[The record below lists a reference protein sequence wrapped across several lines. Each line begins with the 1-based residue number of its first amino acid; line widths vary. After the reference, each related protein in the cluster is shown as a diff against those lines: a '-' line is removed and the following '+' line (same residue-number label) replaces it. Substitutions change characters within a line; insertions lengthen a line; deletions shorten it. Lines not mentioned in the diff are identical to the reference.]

1 MADQPTDKKRIVKT
15 GYNDRLYN
23 LSLSQGNVGGYLSD
37 PYTWGG
43 LPSVLAGTI
52 LPRRDDIL
60 IEEGGGGPR
69 AIESYTRLFND
80 SAVISAW
87 EKLVGE
93 IIQRK
98 WEVFPA
104 SDSDKDEEIAEFVRQ
119 TIYHLGTN
127 TRQTRGRDMLA
138 TSNSG
143 FDSFVR
149 GMCESLILG
158 ISIGE
163 ICWMRQGGYVVPAE
177 IKIRDPRRFQ
187 FVLNEDGSISPRVI
201 TIQSPV
207 EGLPIPMRSMV
218 IHRHWAYSNNMD
230 PYGTGLGRQLYSL
243 VEFRRT
249 LMSFWLQYADK
260 HTTPTA
266 VGKFSLGTPEE
277 EVKSLFTALQRLG
290 QETAIVI
297 PDEMDVDWLSGGEGR
312 PEMYENIISYIDR
325 QISFLIN
332 GESTVGQDTG
342 SVGSYARDNV
352 ADSVRMRKAK
362 AFSEQIDETLN
373 ATLVRWIVELNY
385 PGSSVPRLRRN
396 FEDLEQR
403 EDPVKVV
410 QIMSQ
415 LQALGYQISD
425 LDWVRD
431 KLEIPSLEK
440 GEVPGMDGMM
450 PGMSESQPGA
460 FPKGIVHQKKDEP
473 EPLVMGEKT
482 LGQLVSRNNYVSAD
496 NLDFSEFDESGDL
509 KDKTVRD
516 KVSKKIA
523 ERFNQGGLD
532 EVGWERISTGIS
544 GLDSETSKLN
554 IDEHT
559 TPGDIVFTTK
569 RLLEEVRNIP
579 GVGSNEHYGTANHY
593 RIEMTTYE
601 HKIMREEE
609 FSQDEINTLIGI
621 YSKSYR
627 LNRAVLHR
635 ECVVLDPE
643 KTGYWSSF
651 APYFM

>member
-601 HKIMREEE
+601 QKIMREEE
-609 FSQDEINTLIGI
+609 FSQDEIETLINI

-627 LNRAVLHR
+627 LNRSVLHR

-643 KTGYWSSF
+643 
-651 APYFM
+651 

>member
-1 MADQPTDKKRIVKT
+1 MAEESPKRIVKT
-15 GYNDRLYN
+15 GYNDRLYS
-23 LSLSQGNVGGYLSD
+23 LGLSQGSMAGYKSD

-43 LPSVLAGTI
+43 IPSAIAGTI

-60 IEEGGGGPR
+60 IEEGGGGAR
-69 AIESYTRLFND
+69 AIEHYTRLFND

-104 SDSDKDEEIAEFVRQ
+104 SDSDRDEEVAEFVRQ
-119 TIYHLGTN
+119 TIYHMGTN
-127 TRQTRGRDMLA
+127 TRQSRGRDMVA
-138 TSNSG
+138 SSNSG

-163 ICWMRQGGYVVPAE
+163 ICWMRQGSYVVPSE

-187 FVLNEDGSISPRVI
+187 FILNDDGTISPHVV
-201 TIQSPV
+201 TIQSPI
-207 EGLPIPMRSMV
+207 EGLPLPMRSMV
-218 IHRHWAYSNNMD
+218 IHRHWAYSNTMD
-230 PYGTGLGRQLYSL
+230 VYGTGLGRQLYSL

-249 LMSFWLQYADK
+249 LLSFWLQYADK

-277 EVKSLFTALQRLG
+277 EVKSLFSALQRLG

-297 PDEMDVDWLSGGEGR
+297 PDEMSVQWLEGGAGR
-312 PEMYENIISYIDR
+312 PEIYDSLISYVDQ

-342 SVGSYARDNV
+342 STGSYARDSV

-362 AFSEQIDETLN
+362 AFSEQLDKTLN
-373 ATLVRWIVELNY
+373 STLVRWIVELNY
-385 PGSSVPRLRRN
+385 PGASVPRLRRN

-403 EDPVKVV
+403 EDPVRVV

-415 LQALGYQISD
+415 LQGLGYKVGDI
-425 LDWVRD
+425 DWIRD

-440 GEVPGMDGMM
+440 VDPAEMMGGMGM
-450 PGMSESQPGA
+450 PGMAEPQTSNASES
-460 FPKGIVHQKKDEP
+460 IV
-473 EPLVMGEKT
+473 GEKMIGKMLSKT
-482 LGQLVSRNNYVSAD
+482 ASISAE

-509 KDKTVRD
+509 KDESVRD
-516 KVSKKIA
+516 KVAKTIS
-523 ERFNQGGLD
+523 ERFSNGGVD
-532 EVGWERISTGIS
+532 EVGWERIATGIS
-544 GLDSETSKLN
+544 STDSETSRIV
-554 IDEHT
+554 IDEYT
-559 TPGDIVFTTK
+559 SPGDIIYVTK
-569 RLLEEVRNIP
+569 RLTEEIRILPRLCRDYCGIASQIRADLVKYEN
-579 GVGSNEHYGTANHY
+579 TALTGD
-593 RIEMTTYE
+593 R
-601 HKIMREEE
+601 
-609 FSQDEINTLIGI
+609 FSQDDVNELISL
-621 YSKSYR
+621 YTKAYR
-627 LNRAVLHR
+627 LNRLAVHN
-635 ECVVLDPE
+635 ESVVLDTE
-643 KTGYWSSF
+643 KAGYWSYF

>member
-1 MADQPTDKKRIVKT
+1 MSSNESSSSPKRVIKT
-15 GYNDRLYN
+15 GYNDRLF
-23 LSLSQGNVGGYLSD
+23 SLGVNQGNLAGYKSD

-43 LPSVLAGTI
+43 LPTVLTGAI

-60 IEEGGGGPR
+60 IEEAGGGPR
-69 AIESYTRLFND
+69 AIEHYTRLFND

-104 SDSDKDEEIAEFVRQ
+104 SGSDKDEEVAEFVRQ
-119 TIYHLGTN
+119 VIYHMGSN
-127 TRQTRGRDMLA
+127 TRQTRGRDMLVN
-138 TSNSG
+138 SNSG

-163 ICWMRQGGYVVPAE
+163 ICWMRQGGFVVPSE
-177 IKIRDPRRFQ
+177 VKIRDPRRFQ
-187 FVLNEDGSISPRVI
+187 FTLNEDGSISPRLI

-207 EGLPIPMRSMV
+207 EGIPLPLRSMV
-218 IHRHWAYSNNMD
+218 IHRHWAHSNTMD

-260 HTTPTA
+260 HTTPTV

-277 EVKSLFTALQRLG
+277 EVSSLFSALQRLG

-297 PDEMDVDWLSGGEGR
+297 PDEMDVKWLEAGAGR
-312 PEMYENIISYIDR
+312 PELYETLITYIDK
-325 QISFLIN
+325 QISFLVN

-342 SVGSYARDNV
+342 STGSYARDSV

-362 AFSEQIDETLN
+362 AFSEQLDETLN
-373 ATLVRWIVELNY
+373 ATFVRWIVELNY
-385 PGSSVPRLRRN
+385 PGASVPRLRRN

-410 QIMSQ
+410 QMLTQ
-415 LQALGYQISD
+415 LQAIGFEVTD
-425 LDWVRD
+425 LDWIRD

-440 GEVPGMDGMM
+440 SQNPMGEGGMTPGMGESEDGIT
-450 PGMSESQPGA
+450 SER
-460 FPKGIVHQKKDEP
+460 
-473 EPLVMGEKT
+473 PLVGEKT
-482 LGQLVSRNNYVSAD
+482 ISRMVSNASMLSSE
-496 NLDFSEFDESGDL
+496 NLDFSEFDENGDL
-509 KDKTVRD
+509 KDQTTRD
-516 KVSKKIA
+516 KVAKTIA
-523 ERFNQGGLD
+523 ERFAQGGLD

-544 GLDSETSKLN
+544 NSDSETSRIN
-554 IDEHT
+554 IDEYT
-559 TPGDIVFTTK
+559 SPGDIIYVSK
-569 RLLEEVRNIP
+569 RLLDEIRTLPRMVPPEQDNLRMDLIQ
-579 GVGSNEHYGTANHY
+579 
-593 RIEMTTYE
+593 YE
-601 HKIMREEE
+601 NAILREEE
-609 FSQDEINTLIGI
+609 LTPNQIQELIAI
-621 YSKSYR
+621 YLKAYR
-627 LNRAVLHR
+627 LNRKYIHG
-635 ECVVLDPE
+635 ECVVLDPIA
-643 KTGYWSSF
+643 TGYWSYF
-651 APYFM
+651 APYYM

>member
-1 MADQPTDKKRIVKT
+1 MPEENKRIVKT
-15 GYNDRLYN
+15 GYSDRLYN
-23 LSLSQGNVGGYLSD
+23 LGLSQGNVGGYLSD

-43 LPSVLAGTI
+43 LPSVIAGTI

-98 WEVFPA
+98 WEVFPS
-104 SDSDKDEEIAEFVRQ
+104 SDSDKDEEVAEFVRQ
-119 TIYHLGTN
+119 TLYHMGSSS
-127 TRQTRGRDMLA
+127 RQSRGKDMLV

-143 FDSFVR
+143 FDTFIR
-149 GMCESLILG
+149 GLCESLILG
-158 ISIGE
+158 ISVGE
-163 ICWMRQGGYVVPAE
+163 ICWMRQGGYVVPSE
-177 IKIRDPRRFQ
+177 VKIRDPRRFQ
-187 FVLNEDGSISPRVI
+187 FVLNDDGSISPRVI

-207 EGLPIPMRSMV
+207 EGLPIPMRSMI

-230 PYGTGLGRQLYSL
+230 PYGTGIGRQLYSL
-243 VEFRRT
+243 VDFRRT

-277 EVKSLFTALQRLG
+277 EVKSLFSALQRLG

-297 PDEMDVDWLSGGEGR
+297 PDEMSIDWLEGGAGR
-312 PEMYENIISYIDR
+312 PEIYDNLINYIDR

-342 SVGSYARDNV
+342 SVGSYARDSV

-385 PGSSVPRLRRN
+385 PGASIPRIRRN

-410 QIMSQ
+410 QMLAQ
-415 LQALGYQISD
+415 LQALGYQVSD

-440 GEVPGMDGMM
+440 AEIPGMDGSM
-450 PGMSESQPGA
+450 GMGE
-460 FPKGIVHQKKDEP
+460 FPKGIVHQKGDEP
-473 EPLVMGEKT
+473 EKPIVMGEKV
-482 LGQLVSRNNYVSAD
+482 LGRLASQYTPVESE
-496 NLDFSEFDESGDL
+496 NLDFTEFDEQGDL
-509 KDKTVRD
+509 KDETVRD
-516 KVSKKIA
+516 KVAKRIA
-523 ERFNQGGLD
+523 ERFNLGGID
-532 EVGWERISTGIS
+532 EVGWDRIAAGIS
-544 GLDSETSKLN
+544 GMDSENSKLN
-554 IDEHT
+554 IDEFT
-559 TPGDIVFTTK
+559 SPGDIVYTTK
-569 RLLEEVRNIP
+569 RLIEEIRHIP
-579 GVGSNEHYGTANHY
+579 GVGGNEYYGMANSL
-593 RIEMTTYE
+593 RQELTTYE
-601 HKIMREEE
+601 QSIMREDKFNQEQIE
-609 FSQDEINTLIGI
+609 NLVRI
-621 YSKSYR
+621 YSVSYR
-627 LNRAVLHR
+627 LNRSIVHR
-635 ECVVLDPE
+635 EAVVIDPE
-643 KTGYWSSF
+643 KYGYWSSF
-651 APYFM
+651 APYYM

>member
-1 MADQPTDKKRIVKT
+1 MDEKSPKRIVKT
-15 GYNDRLYN
+15 GYNDRLYG
-23 LSLSQGNVGGYLSD
+23 LGVSQGSLAGYKSD

-43 LPSVLAGTI
+43 IPSAIAGTI

-60 IEEGGGGPR
+60 IEEGGGGAR
-69 AIESYTRLFND
+69 AIEHYVRLFND

-104 SDSDKDEEIAEFVRQ
+104 SDSDRDEEVAEFVRQ
-119 TIYHLGTN
+119 TIYHMGTN
-127 TRQTRGRDMLA
+127 TRQSRGRDMIA
-138 TSNSG
+138 SSNSG

-158 ISIGE
+158 MSVGE
-163 ICWMRQGGYVVPAE
+163 ICWMRQGSYVVPSE
-177 IKIRDPRRFQ
+177 VKIRDPRRFQ
-187 FVLNEDGSISPRVI
+187 FILNDDGTISPHVI
-201 TIQSPV
+201 TVQSPV
-207 EGLPIPMRSMV
+207 EGLPLPMRSMV
-218 IHRHWAYSNNMD
+218 IHRHWAYSSTMD

-249 LMSFWLQYADK
+249 LLSFWLQYADK

-277 EVKSLFTALQRLG
+277 EVQSLFSALQKLG

-297 PDEMDVDWLSGGEGR
+297 PDEMSVDWLEGGAGR
-312 PEMYENIISYIDR
+312 PEIYDTLIGYVDQ

-342 SVGSYARDNV
+342 STGSYARDAV

-362 AFSEQIDETLN
+362 AFSDNLDKTLN

-385 PGSSVPRLRRN
+385 PGASIPRLRRN

-415 LQALGYQISD
+415 LQALGYKVGD
-425 LDWVRD
+425 LDWIRD

-440 GEVPGMDGMM
+440 VDPAEMMGAGM
-450 PGMSESQPGA
+450 GMSETQVSNASESVVGEGA
-460 FPKGIVHQKKDEP
+460 IGRM
-473 EPLVMGEKT
+473 LSGT
-482 LGQLVSRNNYVSAD
+482 ASVSHE

-509 KDKTVRD
+509 KDETTRD
-516 KVSKKIA
+516 KVAKSIA
-523 ERFNQGGLD
+523 ERFNSGSMD
-532 EVGWERISTGIS
+532 EVGWERIATGLS
-544 GLDSETSKLN
+544 NTDSETSRII
-554 IDEHT
+554 IDEYT
-559 TPGDIVFTTK
+559 SPGDIIYVTK
-569 RLLEEVRNIP
+569 KLTEQVKILPRLCKEYCGMAGHIRADLVK
-579 GVGSNEHYGTANHY
+579 
-593 RIEMTTYE
+593 YE
-601 HKIMREEE
+601 NMALAGDR
-609 FSQDEINTLIGI
+609 FDQSDVDELIAL
-621 YSKSYR
+621 YSKAYR
-627 LNRAVLHR
+627 LNRFAVHN
-635 ECVVLDPE
+635 ECVVLETE
-643 KTGYWSSF
+643 KAGYWAYF
-651 APYFM
+651 APYYM

>member
-1 MADQPTDKKRIVKT
+1 MADDTTTQKRVVKT
-15 GYNDRLYN
+15 GYSDRLYN
-23 LSLSQGNVGGYLSD
+23 LGLRQGNIGGYLSD

-43 LPSVLAGTI
+43 LPSSIAGTI

-69 AIESYTRLFND
+69 SIEAYTRLFND

-104 SDSDKDEEIAEFVRQ
+104 SSSDRDEEVAEFVRQ
-119 TIYHLGTN
+119 TIYHIGTN
-127 TRQTRGRDMLA
+127 TRQSHGRDMLA
-138 TSNSG
+138 SCNSG

-163 ICWMRQGGYVVPAE
+163 ICWMRQGGYVIPAE

-187 FVLNEDGSISPRVI
+187 FVLNTDGSISPRVV

-207 EGLPIPMRSMV
+207 EGLALPLRSMV

-266 VGKFSLGTPEE
+266 VGTFTLGTPEE
-277 EVKSLFTALQRLG
+277 EVKSLFTALQRIG

-297 PDEMDVDWLSGGEGR
+297 PDEMDIKWLEGGAGR
-312 PEMYENIISYIDR
+312 PELYENLVSYIDR

-342 SVGSYARDNV
+342 SVGSYARDSI

-362 AFSEQIDETLN
+362 AFSEQLDETLN
-373 ATLVRWIVELNY
+373 CTLVRWIVELNY
-385 PGSSVPRLRRN
+385 PGASIPRLRRN

-410 QIMSQ
+410 QMMAQ
-415 LQALGYQISD
+415 LQALGYQVTD
-425 LDWVRD
+425 LDWIRD

-440 GEVPGMDGMM
+440 GEIPGMDGMT
-450 PGMSESQPGA
+450 PGMGESTTVPGS
-460 FPKGIVHQKKDEP
+460 FPKGIVHQKGDDP
-473 EPLVMGEKT
+473 EPMVLGEKA
-482 LGQLVSRNNYVSAD
+482 LGHLVSRNTAE
-496 NLDFSEFDESGDL
+496 NLDFAEFDEEGDL
-509 KDKTVRD
+509 KDQTVRD
-516 KVSKKIA
+516 RVAKQIA
-523 ERFNQGGLD
+523 ERFNSGGID
-532 EVGWERISTGIS
+532 EVGWDRIATGIS
-544 GLDSETSKLN
+544 SSDSETSKIT
-554 IDEHT
+554 IDEYT
-559 TPGDIVFTTK
+559 SPGDIIYTVK
-569 RLLEEVRNIP
+569 RLLEEIRTIP
-579 GVGSNEHYGTANHY
+579 GIAGNQYYSRANSLSME
-593 RIEMTTYE
+593 ITQYE
-601 HKIMREEE
+601 QGIMREEQ
-609 FSQDEINTLIGI
+609 FSPEQIEKLVRI
-621 YSKSYR
+621 YALSYR
-627 LNRAVLHR
+627 LNRLAVHR
-635 ECVVLDPE
+635 ESVVLDPE
-643 KTGYWSSF
+643 ATGYWSAF
-651 APYFM
+651 APYYM

>member
-1 MADQPTDKKRIVKT
+1 MDNDSTHKRVVKT
-15 GYNDRLYN
+15 GYSDRLIN
-23 LSLSQGNVGGYLSD
+23 LGLRQGNVGGFLSD

-43 LPSVLAGTI
+43 LPTVLAGTI

-297 PDEMDVDWLSGGEGR
+297 PDEMDVEWLSGGEGR

-373 ATLVRWIVELNY
+373 ATLIRWIVELNY
-385 PGSSVPRLRRN
+385 PGSSIPRLRRN

-415 LQALGYQISD
+415 LQAMGYQISD

-440 GEVPGMDGMM
+440 GEVPGMDGMT

-509 KDKTVRD
+509 KDKTTRD

-523 ERFNQGGLD
+523 ERFNQSGLD

-554 IDEHT
+554 IDEYT

-579 GVGSNEHYGTANHY
+579 GVGSNEHYGTANQY
-593 RIEMTTYE
+593 RIEMGTYE
-601 HKIMREEE
+601 QKIMREEE
-609 FSQDEINTLIGI
+609 FSQDEIDTLIGI
-621 YSKSYR
+621 YSRSYR

-643 KTGYWSSF
+643 ETGYWSSF

>member
-1 MADQPTDKKRIVKT
+1 MAEESPKRIVKT
-15 GYNDRLYN
+15 GYNDRLYG
-23 LSLSQGNVGGYLSD
+23 LGLSQGSIAGYKSD

-43 LPSVLAGTI
+43 IPSAIAGTI

-60 IEEGGGGPR
+60 IEEGGGGAR
-69 AIESYTRLFND
+69 AIEHYTRLFND

-104 SDSDKDEEIAEFVRQ
+104 SNSDRDEEVAEFVRQ
-119 TIYHLGTN
+119 TIYHMGTN
-127 TRQTRGRDMLA
+127 TRQSRGRDMVA
-138 TSNSG
+138 SSNSG

-163 ICWMRQGGYVVPAE
+163 ICWMRQGSYVVPSE

-187 FVLNEDGSISPRVI
+187 FILNDDGSISPHVV

-207 EGLPIPMRSMV
+207 EGLPIPVRSMV
-218 IHRHWAYSNNMD
+218 IHRHWAYSNTMD
-230 PYGTGLGRQLYSL
+230 VYGTGLGRQLYSL

-249 LMSFWLQYADK
+249 LLSFWLQYADK

-277 EVKSLFTALQRLG
+277 EVKSLFSALQRLG

-297 PDEMDVDWLSGGEGR
+297 PDEMSVQWLEGGVGH
-312 PEMYENIISYIDR
+312 PEIYDNLISYVDQ

-342 SVGSYARDNV
+342 STGSYARDSV

-362 AFSEQIDETLN
+362 AFSEQLDKTLN
-373 ATLVRWIVELNY
+373 STLVRWIVELNY
-385 PGSSVPRLRRN
+385 PGASVPRLRRN

-403 EDPVKVV
+403 EDPVRVV

-415 LQALGYQISD
+415 LQALGYKVGD
-425 LDWVRD
+425 LDWIRD

-440 GEVPGMDGMM
+440 ADPAEMMGAGM
-450 PGMSESQPGA
+450 PGMSEPQTSDA
-460 FPKGIVHQKKDEP
+460 SESV
-473 EPLVMGEKT
+473 VGERMIGKMLSKT
-482 LGQLVSRNNYVSAD
+482 ASISAE
-496 NLDFSEFDESGDL
+496 NLDFSEFDEAGDL
-509 KDKTVRD
+509 KDETVRD
-516 KVSKKIA
+516 KVAKTIS
-523 ERFNQGGLD
+523 ERFNNGPID
-532 EVGWERISTGIS
+532 EVGWERIATGIS
-544 GLDSETSKLN
+544 STDSETSRII
-554 IDEHT
+554 IDEYT
-559 TPGDIVFTTK
+559 SPGDIIYAVK
-569 RLLEEVRNIP
+569 RLTEQIRILPRLCKDYCGMASQIRADLVKYEN
-579 GVGSNEHYGTANHY
+579 TA
-593 RIEMTTYE
+593 
-601 HKIMREEE
+601 
-609 FSQDEINTLIGI
+609 LIGDRFDPEDVNDLI
-621 YSKSYR
+621 ALYSKAYR
-627 LNRAVLHR
+627 LNRLAVHN
-635 ECVVLDPE
+635 ECVVLDTE
-643 KTGYWSSF
+643 KAGYWSYF
-651 APYFM
+651 APYYM

>member
-1 MADQPTDKKRIVKT
+1 MSDDKKRHIKT
-15 GYNDRLYN
+15 GYSDRLYN
-23 LSLSQGNVGGYLSD
+23 LGLRQGNIAGHYAD

-43 LPSVLAGTI
+43 LSSALSGII

-104 SDSDKDEEIAEFVRQ
+104 SDSDKDEEVSEFVRQ
-119 TIYHLGTN
+119 TLYHLGTN
-127 TRQTRGRDMLA
+127 TRQTRGRDMLV
-138 TSNSG
+138 SCNSG
-143 FDSFVR
+143 FNSFVR

-177 IKIRDPRRFQ
+177 VKIRDPRRFQ

-201 TIQSPV
+201 TVQSPV
-207 EGLPIPMRSMV
+207 EGLPLPMRSMV

-297 PDEMDVDWLSGGEGR
+297 PDEMEVDWLSGGEGR
-312 PEMYENIISYIDR
+312 PEMYENILSYIDR

-342 SVGSYARDNV
+342 STGSYARDQV

-362 AFSEQIDETLN
+362 AFSEQLDETLN
-373 ATLVRWIVELNY
+373 ATIIRWIVELNY
-385 PGSSVPRLRRN
+385 PGASIPRLRRN

-410 QIMSQ
+410 QMMAQ
-415 LQALGYQISD
+415 LQALGFQVTD
-425 LDWVRD
+425 LDWIRD

-440 GEVPGMDGMM
+440 GEIPGMDAGM
-450 PGMSESQPGA
+450 GMSEAGD
-460 FPKGIVHQKKDEP
+460 FPKGIIHQKKDEP
-473 EPLVMGEKT
+473 EPLVLGEKT
-482 LGQLVSRNNYVSAD
+482 VGEIVSRNNYVVAD

-509 KDKTVRD
+509 KDQTVRD

-523 ERFNQGGLD
+523 ERFNQGGVD
-532 EVGWERISTGIS
+532 EIGWERISTGIS
-544 GLDSETSKLN
+544 SIDSETSKIT
-554 IDEHT
+554 IDEYT
-559 TPGDIVFTTK
+559 SPGDIIYVIK
-569 RLLEEVRNIP
+569 RLIEEVKNIP
-579 GVGSNEHYGTANHY
+579 AVGGNEHYQLANQI
-593 RIEMTTYE
+593 RNEITPYE
-601 HKIMREEE
+601 QSIMREDQFTPE
-609 FSQDEINTLIGI
+609 QITQLIHTYI
-621 YSKSYR
+621 RAYR
-627 LNRAVLHR
+627 LNRLALHR

-643 KTGYWSSF
+643 TTGYWSAF
-651 APYFM
+651 APYYM